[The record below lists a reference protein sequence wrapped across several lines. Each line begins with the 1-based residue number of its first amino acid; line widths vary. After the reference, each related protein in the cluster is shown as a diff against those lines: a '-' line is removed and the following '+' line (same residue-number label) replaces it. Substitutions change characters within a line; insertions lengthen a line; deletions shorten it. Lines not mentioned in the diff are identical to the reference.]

1 MPTQWTR
8 ATIPDVESIWRALD
22 PRELVYATVDL
33 KDGFHHVAVEAE
45 TSWDLVS
52 YGLKST
58 ELWRWLVTPSVVPS
72 LDRGSRRVPHFNNV
86 HSGAKPNEDVTVRLE
101 RAVCHKAPAVHIE
114 EQKRAPP
121 SSVRGT

>member
-1 MPTQWTR
+1 MEPVWMPTQWTR

-58 ELWRWLVTPSVVPS
+58 ELWRWLVTPFGLQQVPAWFH
-72 LDRGSRRVPHFNNV
+72 RWIEGQGVYHYFNDV

-101 RAVCHKAPAVHIE
+101 RAVRHKAPAVQI
-114 EQKRAPP
+114 
-121 SSVRGT
+121 